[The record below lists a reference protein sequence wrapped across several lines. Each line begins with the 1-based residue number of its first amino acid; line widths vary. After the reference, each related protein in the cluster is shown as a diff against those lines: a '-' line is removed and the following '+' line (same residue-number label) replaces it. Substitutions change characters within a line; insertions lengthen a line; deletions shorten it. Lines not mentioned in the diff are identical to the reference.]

1 MERIGSEGGAQASVD
16 VTIDAGGV
24 PMIAIGGE
32 LDVSNVDE
40 LADVVEPVVEKQP
53 ARLVFDLSGLEFMDS
68 SGIALFLRVAAR
80 VGSVVLRE
88 PTSIVRR
95 IVTSTG
101 LADVLPMEP

>member
-1 MERIGSEGGAQASVD
+1 MGRIGSAGGAQASVD
-16 VTIDAGGV
+16 VQVDERGDATV
-24 PMIAIGGE
+24 TVAGE

-40 LADVVEPVVEKQP
+40 LAAMVEPLLDKQP
-53 ARLVFDLSGLEFMDS
+53 ARVRFDVHGLDFMDS

-80 VGSVVLRE
+80 VGAVQLLN

>member
-1 MERIGSEGGAQASVD
+1 MERIGSDGGAQASVE
-16 VTIDAGGV
+16 VTSDGSGV
-24 PMIAIGGE
+24 PTVAIAGE

-40 LADVVEPVVEKQP
+40 LAEMVEPVLDKQP
-53 ARLVFDLSGLEFMDS
+53 ARVVFDVSGLEFMDS
-68 SGIALFLRVAAR
+68 SGIALFLRVAAA

-101 LADVLPMEP
+101 LTDVLPMEP

>member
-1 MERIGSEGGAQASVD
+1 MGRIGSDGGAQASVEVQVD
-16 VTIDAGGV
+16 ENGDATITVA
-24 PMIAIGGE
+24 GE

-40 LADVVEPVVEKQP
+40 LAAMVEPVLDRRPVHV
-53 ARLVFDLSGLEFMDS
+53 RFDVHRLEFMDS

-80 VGSVVLRE
+80 VDTVSLLH